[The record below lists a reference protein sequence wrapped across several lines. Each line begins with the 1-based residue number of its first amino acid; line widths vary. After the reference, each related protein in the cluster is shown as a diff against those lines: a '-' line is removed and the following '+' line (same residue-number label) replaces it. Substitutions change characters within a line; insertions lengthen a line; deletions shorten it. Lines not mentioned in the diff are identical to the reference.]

1 MGKQLARGVNAK
13 GRSATK
19 GYRGFK
25 FSKKVNPKKPTEEK
39 KTETKQP
46 RWYAAD
52 DVKRPLASRKKNHK
66 ITKLRAS
73 ITPGTVLILLAG
85 RFKGRRVVFLKQ
97 LESGLLLV
105 SGPFKINGVPLRRV
119 DQTYVIATST
129 KVDVAGVDVSAL
141 KDADFA
147 KKRVAPTKKSDGE
160 FFKTEVQKSPLP
172 QAKKDAQKKVDAALT
187 TAIKKVANLDLYL
200 AAKFGLTKNDVP
212 HLMRF

>member
-1 MGKQLARGVNAK
+1 MGKQLTRGVNAK

-19 GYRGFK
+19 GYAGFK
-25 FSKKVNPKKPTEEK
+25 FSKKVNPKKPVEEK
-39 KTETKQP
+39 KECTKQP

-52 DVKRPLASRKKNHK
+52 DVKRPLKSRKSHHK
-66 ITKLRAS
+66 ITKLRS
-73 ITPGTVLILLAG
+73 TITPGTVLILLAG
-85 RFKGRRVVFLKQ
+85 RFKGKRVVFLKQ

-141 KDADFA
+141 KDSDFA
-147 KKRVAPTKKSDGE
+147 KKHVAATKKSDGE
-160 FFKTEVQKSPLP
+160 FFKTEVQKTPLP
-172 QAKKDAQKKVDAALT
+172 QERKDAQKKVDAALLS
-187 TAIKKVANLDLYL
+187 AIKKVENLDGYL
-200 AAKFGLTKNDVP
+200 GAMFGLTKNDLP